1 LFGGVG
7 TVGTLEDPAEQVPVT
22 EAAVTVLRRIIGRGL
37 STPVDKP
44 AMGEVKVALVAA
56 RRSEGMPKPQ
66 YWRTPDRSTR
76 QIDRAQ
82 QMIRQ
87 HMLFQT
93 DIQ

>member
-1 LFGGVG
+1 MFGGVG

-22 EAAVTVLRRIIGRGL
+22 EAAVTVLRRLIGRGL
-37 STPVDKP
+37 STLVDKP
-44 AMGEVKVALVAA
+44 AIGEVKVALVAA
-56 RRSEGMPKPQ
+56 EGMPKPQ
-66 YWRTPDRSTR
+66 HWRTPDRSTKP
-76 QIDRAQ
+76 IDRAQ